1 MEILNN
7 VEFLLC
13 LIITA
18 QIIAIVIVS
27 ITKNRTNETYKKK
40 VFEETNKPRKRQEFQ
55 KSNKAEAIR
64 KNIEDSKRRI

>member
-27 ITKNRTNETYKKK
+27 ITKNGTNETYKKK
-40 VFEETNKPRKRQEFQ
+40 VFEETNKPKKRPEFQ
-55 KSNKAEAIR
+55 KINKAEAI
-64 KNIEDSKRRI
+64 KKAFENSKGRI